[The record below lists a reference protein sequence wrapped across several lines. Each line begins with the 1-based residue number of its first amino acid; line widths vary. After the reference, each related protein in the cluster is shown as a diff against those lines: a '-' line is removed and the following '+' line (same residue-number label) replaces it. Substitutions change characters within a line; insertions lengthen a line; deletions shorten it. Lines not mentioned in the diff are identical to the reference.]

1 MSATTADIPSKY
13 PASRTAR
20 IAFCGTKSLR
30 SLPRKMPALASLGPP
45 CRPEGGGKAL
55 PRRPSRPGRALRRA
69 AGAALRPHR
78 AGESPRPLG
87 VRGWSHG
94 GEGQKHTCSPER
106 GRPGSARWASSG
118 TPWRTPTSVRQ
129 SWPGASPTWRSGS
142 RRSWLRRG
150 GAAERLRRACWVR
163 ARGRGHGGL
172 GPRLCCLVFEG
183 AEERGRPCA
192 GACAEGDGERTG
204 AF

>member
-13 PASRTAR
+13 SASRTAR

-78 AGESPRPLG
+78 AGESPRPLIAKSG
-87 VRGWSHG
+87 CPVGLAAGRGYG
-94 GEGQKHTCSPER
+94 GLGPHLCRLVFEG
-106 GRPGSARWASSG
+106 
-118 TPWRTPTSVRQ
+118 
-129 SWPGASPTWRSGS
+129 
-142 RRSWLRRG
+142 
-150 GAAERLRRACWVR
+150 
-163 ARGRGHGGL
+163 ARGRGH
-172 GPRLCCLVFEG
+172 
-183 AEERGRPCA
+183 PCA
-192 GACAEGDGERTG
+192 GACAEVRGGRPAPSWPGLFSTVWISVRG
-204 AF
+204 AGTIRAPTKARGW